1 MAKVTFLVN
10 GASFDVAP
18 GTRFLDL
25 CQEHDTPHDFG
36 CTVGSCGTCCLTLEQ
51 GASNVDP
58 ASADELETVEMRTEI
73 KGARLGC
80 QLVIRGD
87 IAVKPVD

>member
-1 MAKVTFLVN
+1 MAKVTFLAN
-10 GASFDVAP
+10 GATFEVPA
-18 GTRFLDL
+18 GTRFLEL
-25 CQEHDTPHDFG
+25 CEKHETPHEFG
-36 CTVGSCGTCCLTLEQ
+36 CTVGSCGTCCLTLES
-51 GASNVDP
+51 GADRVDP
-58 ASADELETVEMRTEI
+58 PSSDELETVEMRTAV

>member
-1 MAKVTFLVN
+1 MPKVTFLVS
-10 GASFDVAP
+10 GASFECAP
-18 GTRFLDL
+18 GARFLDV
-25 CQEHDTPHDFG
+25 CQENDAPHDFG
-36 CTVGSCGTCCLTLEQ
+36 CTVGSCGTCCLTLER
-51 GASNVDP
+51 GADQVDP
-58 ASADELETVEMRTEI
+58 PSADELETVEMRTAV

>member
-1 MAKVTFLVN
+1 MPKVTFLVN
-10 GASFDVAP
+10 GAVFEAAP
-18 GTRFLDL
+18 GETFLDL
-25 CQEHDTPHDFG
+25 CQQNHTPHDFG
-36 CTVGSCGTCCLTLEQ
+36 CTVGSCGTCCLTLES
-51 GASNVDP
+51 GAENVDP
-58 ASADELETVEMRTEI
+58 PTDEELETVEMRTSV

>member
-1 MAKVTFLVN
+1 MPKVTFLVN
-10 GASFDVAP
+10 GASFEAP
-18 GTRFLDL
+18 VGTRFLDL
-25 CQEHDTPHDFG
+25 CERNDAPHDFG

-51 GASNVDP
+51 GAANVDP
-58 ASADELETVEMRTEI
+58 ASSDELETVEMRTSV